1 MKNIIKVI
9 ITILILVSPVFSQI
23 TTDSYTVQSI
33 DSLVGDVILNNGTV
47 AIPSLRFANDPDVGL
62 MYGSGMIGLSVGGS
76 TIMYFRSTG
85 LWVESSYQIYG
96 QIEYKAAIF
105 DLLDFSTVTP
115 DTIWSWKNTFGGTVV
130 IDSIEVLSTTDDQD
144 LVVVECD
151 ELGGNVELVESIT
164 VTTDPTG
171 NEKFYNTIIN
181 SIDHAAFENKH
192 RIGFVRSTIASI
204 EIIPTIYFHY
214 NKVVR

>member
-1 MKNIIKVI
+1 MKNLIQ
-9 ITILILVSPVFSQI
+9 ILIIIIIFTSPVFSQI

-33 DSLVGDVILNNGTV
+33 DSLVGEVILNNGSV

-62 MYGSGMIGLSVGGS
+62 MYGSGMIGVIVSGS

-85 LWVESSYQIYG
+85 LWMESSYQIYG
-96 QIEYKAAIF
+96 QLEYKAAIF

-115 DTIWSWKNTFGGTVV
+115 DTIWSWKNTLGGTVV
-130 IDSIEVLSTTDDQD
+130 IDSIEVLSTTDNQD
-144 LVVVECD
+144 LDIVECD
-151 ELGGNVELVESIT
+151 ELGGNVQLVESIT
-164 VTTDPTG
+164 VTTDPAAG
-171 NEKFYNTIIN
+171 KHFYNIVIT

-192 RIGFVRSTIASI
+192 RIGFVKPTITSS
-204 EIIPTIYFHY
+204 EILPTIYFHY